1 MPSGCETREINLL
14 VQTGDHNQGL
24 EHLPRMT
31 DLAKTEE
38 NRKVLEIFA
47 APAFIGRSIFT
58 SPNVAADRV
67 EMLRRAFDLMLK
79 DDEFVAEA
87 SRISLDIESLTGRE
101 LQTYFANVS
110 FAPPLV
116 VRAKEVAE
124 RAGLK

>member
-1 MPSGCETREINLL
+1 
-14 VQTGDHNQGL
+14 
-24 EHLPRMT
+24 
-31 DLAKTEE
+31 
-38 NRKVLEIFA
+38 
-47 APAFIGRSIFT
+47 
-58 SPNVAADRV
+58 
-67 EMLRRAFDLMLK
+67 MLRSAFDLMLK

-87 SRISLDIESLTGRE
+87 SKISLDIESLTGRE